1 MLVAPANCGP
11 VQNGIEF
18 AVIDLGFAV
27 IDLGAISHPKVY
39 R

>member
-18 AVIDLGFAV
+18 AVIDLG
-27 IDLGAISHPKVY
+27 AISHPKVY